1 MAETKNPQPKINW
14 DEEKKDFGKK
24 AFAQALYFMEKD
36 NEMISHF
43 AIITGALANYL
54 KENPDELIKLT
65 RSTESA
71 KGVTND
77 EITLEGSGFGSGLL
91 DLIKE
96 GLLGDKQFI
105 LEMIKELINKI

>member
-1 MAETKNPQPKINW
+1 MAEIKNPSPKINW
-14 DEEKKDFGKK
+14 DEEKKEFGRK

-43 AIITGALANYL
+43 AIITGTLASYL
-54 KENPDELIKLT
+54 KENPDELIKLAKA
-65 RSTESA
+65 TENV
-71 KGVTND
+71 KGGTSDDIV
-77 EITLEGSGFGSGLL
+77 LEGSGFGSDLL

-96 GLLGDKQFI
+96 ILLGDKQFI

>member
-1 MAETKNPQPKINW
+1 MAETKNLQPKINW
-14 DEEKKDFGKK
+14 DEEKKEFGKK

-54 KENPDELIKLT
+54 KENPDELIKLAKA
-65 RSTESA
+65 TEGV
-71 KGVTND
+71 KGATGD
-77 EITLEGSGFGSGLL
+77 EIVLEGSGFGSDLL

-96 GLLGDKQFI
+96 ILLGDKQFI